1 MSKPSADRT
10 PLGIFQ
16 VVVAIMLFSGHDLCS
31 KYLVGLYPV
40 IMVVWARYTVHTL
53 MMLVVFAPRHGAAL
67 VKTSRPRLQVVRAF
81 SLLGSSLFFTSGLHY
96 IPLAE
101 ATAINFMAPLFVTA
115 LSAPLL
121 KERVTLGQWLAVCTS
136 FLGIIFIV
144 RPGGAMF
151 DPATLLVVAA
161 ALCFS
166 GYQLLTRVL
175 RETDS
180 PTTSNFITGLVNTLS
195 LSAMLPFVW
204 QDLHLEHAL
213 IALCMGSCGMF
224 GHLLL
229 THAFQHAPP
238 AVLAPFS
245 YGQIVFAGL
254 IGYGMFGDMPD
265 LYAYLGMALICGS
278 GLMVV
283 YLQRQRRAP
292 VKLAGDA
299 VTSG

>member
-1 MSKPSADRT
+1 MIKPTADRA

-16 VVVAIMLFSGHDLCS
+16 VVVAVMLFSGHDLCS
-31 KYLVGLYPV
+31 KYLAGLYPV

-53 MMLVVFAPRHGAAL
+53 AMFTLFAPKYRLSL
-67 VKTSRPRLQVVRAF
+67 VRTRRPGLQVVRAIC
-81 SLLGSSLFFTSGLHY
+81 LLGSSLFFTSSLVF

-121 KERVTLGQWLAVCTS
+121 KERVTPGQWLAVCTS
-136 FLGIIFIV
+136 FLGIVFIV

-151 DPATLLVVAA
+151 NPATLLVVMA

-175 RETDS
+175 RATDS
-180 PTTSNFITGLVNTLS
+180 PNTSNFLTGLVNTVC
-195 LSAMLPFVW
+195 LSAMLPLVW

-213 IALCMGSCGMF
+213 IALCMGCCGML

-245 YGQIVFAGL
+245 YLQIVFAGA
-254 IGYGMFGDMPD
+254 IGYLVFGDTPD
-265 LYAYLGMALICGS
+265 VFAYAGIGLICGS

-283 YLQRQRRAP
+283 FLQRPGRSVLPASP
-292 VKLAGDA
+292 GVALKC
-299 VTSG
+299 